1 MGVKYPSQVYLESHM
16 VNHINLTLSEDPV
29 VKEAVTCQ
37 LEREGAWKKKSS
49 TAVQCQA
56 IFDQIA
62 QTTAIPFQENCPNA
76 HTKRL
81 QTKKVKAVGKK
92 LITEMIGE
100 ESNAKADKLESQ
112 GAVARLLAE
121 EKKDIPW
128 QSVIFAV
135 PKGVMAW
142 AARATTNCL
151 ASPDNLAKW
160 KKIVDP
166 KCPLC
171 SASPCTLGH
180 LLSNCKES
188 LDRFEWRHNNIVHF
202 LYTTFSSQRL
212 EGVELFA
219 DLEGL
224 RVNGVTVPPDLAL
237 TAQKPDL
244 VIIKRG
250 TKEVFLVELT
260 VPWDCSSNMA
270 AAVQRKSE
278 RYQGLASAIEENG
291 FKCFNTPLE
300 IGTRGVI
307 NSRNRAVLNRLC
319 LAMKVK
325 KISNLITTCSKLA
338 LLGSYTLWNARY
350 STDWNSGGY
359 LKP

>member
-1 MGVKYPSQVYLESHM
+1 
-16 VNHINLTLSEDPV
+16 
-29 VKEAVTCQ
+29 
-37 LEREGAWKKKSS
+37 
-49 TAVQCQA
+49 
-56 IFDQIA
+56 
-62 QTTAIPFQENCPNA
+62 
-76 HTKRL
+76 
-81 QTKKVKAVGKK
+81 
-92 LITEMIGE
+92 
-100 ESNAKADKLESQ
+100 
-112 GAVARLLAE
+112 
-121 EKKDIPW
+121 
-128 QSVIFAV
+128 
-135 PKGVMAW
+135 MAW
-142 AARATTNCL
+142 AARDTTNCL

-171 SASPCTLGH
+171 STPPCTLGH

-244 VIIKRG
+244 VIIKRK
-250 TKEVFLVELT
+250 TKEVFLVELA

-278 RYQGLASAIEENG
+278 RYQGLPSAIEENG

-307 NSRNRAVLNRLC
+307 NQGRPQSLVPVHEDQEDQQNP
-319 LAMKVK
+319 
-325 KISNLITTCSKLA
+325 
-338 LLGSYTLWNARY
+338 
-350 STDWNSGGY
+350 
-359 LKP
+359 LKRF